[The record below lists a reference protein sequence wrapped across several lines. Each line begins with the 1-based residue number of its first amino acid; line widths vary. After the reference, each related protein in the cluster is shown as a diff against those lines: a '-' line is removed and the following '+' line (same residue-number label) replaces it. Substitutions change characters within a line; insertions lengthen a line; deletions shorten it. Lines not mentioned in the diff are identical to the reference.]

1 MQNTIN
7 FIKLYKF
14 YEIQVFLKIQ
24 NCYWIIIII
33 SSVTNVLFLKF
44 FLILLLFFSH
54 LKIVQ

>member
-24 NCYWIIIII
+24 NYYWIIIII

-44 FLILLLFFSH
+44 F
-54 LKIVQ
+54 